1 MTQPIPFKITP
12 LTIDDLSAAAA
23 IETAAY
29 ATHPPQ
35 RDYRRELNSHLAHYL
50 ALRVLFTTLYDSLS
64 DASLAKLIGVA
75 GFWLLADEIHVVT
88 IAVEPHW
95 KGLGLGEWLF
105 IALLE
110 AGQAAGGQIATL
122 EVRPS
127 NQPALSL
134 YRKYGFEETGR
145 RKAYYND
152 NEDALILTTPLLAAP
167 AYQAFLAAQK
177 TAVHLRL
184 SKITLDDSS
193 LPPI

>member
-1 MTQPIPFKITP
+1 MTQPIPFKIIP
-12 LTIDDLSAAAA
+12 LTIEDLPAAAA

-35 RDYRRELNSHLAHYL
+35 RDYQRELNSDLAHYL
-50 ALRVLFTTLYDSLS
+50 ALRVLFTTLYDSPS
-64 DASLAKLIGVA
+64 DSSLAKLVGVA

-127 NQPALSL
+127 NRSALSL

-145 RKAYYND
+145 RKAYYPD
-152 NEDALILTTPLLAAP
+152 NEDALILTTPPLADP

-177 TAVHLRL
+177 IEQRQKL
-184 SKITLDDSS
+184 SKIEIDQFL
-193 LPPI
+193 

>member
-12 LTIDDLSAAAA
+12 LTIDDLSTAAA
-23 IETAAY
+23 IESTAY
-29 ATHPPQ
+29 TTHPPQ

-50 ALRVLFTTLYDSLS
+50 ALRVRMTTLFDTPS
-64 DASLAKLIGVA
+64 DASLTRMIGVA

-88 IAVEPHW
+88 IAIEPHW

-127 NQPALSL
+127 NLSALSL
-134 YRKYGFEETGR
+134 YRKYGFEDAGR

-152 NEDALILTTPLLAAP
+152 NEDALILTTPPLAAP

-177 TAVHLRL
+177 TTLL
-184 SKITLDDSS
+184 SKLSSIELDQ
-193 LPPI
+193 LL